1 MMLNMQPGV
10 AAISGGAG
18 DIGRAI
24 ARLFAEAGCRIAL
37 ADIADL
43 DELVPCGDAFYY
55 EKVDVADPEAVEG
68 WYDRVEAHFGEAPR
82 YIIPNAAIVTLK
94 RYLEITA
101 EEWKRE
107 LDINLN
113 GAFYFAISGARR
125 LIAAKNPTGGRI
137 VFIGS
142 WAAHAPHPPLPTY
155 SVAKAGLRML
165 NQTLAIELAPHG
177 ILVNEVAPGFVDAG
191 LSGRIFSTQPETRLR
206 AIESVPIGKLL
217 SADDVATQV
226 FYLCSDAGSQT
237 TGSTLLV
244 DGGLSLLQGPR

>member
-1 MMLNMQPGV
+1 MKLNIQPGV
-10 AAISGGAG
+10 AAISGGVG

-24 ARLFAEAGCRIAL
+24 AKLFAEAGCRVAL
-37 ADIADL
+37 GDIEESGDPVL
-43 DELVPCGDAFYY
+43 CGDAFYY
-55 EKVDVADPEAVEG
+55 QKVDVADPEAVEG
-68 WYDRVEAHFGEAPR
+68 WYDCVEAHFDEAPR

-113 GAFYFAISGARR
+113 GAFYFATEGARR
-125 LIAAKNPTGGRI
+125 LIATKSPAGGRI

-142 WAAHAPHPPLPTY
+142 WAAHAPHPSLPTY

-165 NQTLAIELAPHG
+165 NQTLALELAPHG

-191 LSGRIFSTQPETRLR
+191 LSGRVFSTQPETRLR
-206 AIESVPIGKLL
+206 ATESVPIGKLL
-217 SADDVATQV
+217 SADDVAAQV
-226 FYLCSDAGSQT
+226 LYLCSDAGSQT
-237 TGSTLLV
+237 TGSTLLI